1 MNSGRRTIFVTG
13 ATATGKSAWAL
24 EVARQTGAVIL
35 NCDSIQVYQRL
46 RVGSSLPTEA
56 EFAQAPHH
64 LYAFVEPGR
73 ELDAGAY
80 RERFFE
86 VWEGLPPEARVL
98 VVGGT
103 GFYFQ
108 AVEKGM
114 YDVPPV
120 PEDVHRELDDFY
132 ARDNAAERAWAELQA
147 GDPIEARRLHP
158 GDTYRVRR
166 ALELLRSGH
175 LPSRARDS
183 FVPREFP
190 GPLFKTTLRWERSAL
205 WKRISLRTRG
215 MIEAGLL
222 DETRELLAEGWG
234 HWAPLSSVGYKQAV
248 ACLRGEL
255 AIEALADEIDLRTR
269 QLAKRQET
277 WFKRDPATRA
287 FAGESDRAAFV
298 EACLRF
304 FDDGTIL
311 GAT

>member
-1 MNSGRRTIFVTG
+1 MSEGRRTIFVTG

-24 EVARQTGAVIL
+24 EVARRAGAVIL

-56 EFAQAPHH
+56 EFAEAPHY
-64 LYAFVEPGR
+64 LYSFVPPGQ

-80 RERFFE
+80 RERFFAT
-86 VWEGLPPEARVL
+86 WEGLEPEARVL

-108 AVEKGM
+108 AVERGM
-114 YDVPPV
+114 YEVPAV
-120 PEDVHRELDDFY
+120 ADAVHDSLDELY
-132 ARDNAAERAWAELQA
+132 ARVDATEAAWAELCE
-147 GDPIEARRLHP
+147 GDPVEAARLHP
-158 GDTYRVRR
+158 SDRYRVRR
-166 ALELLRSGH
+166 ALELLRSGR
-175 LPSRARDS
+175 LPSAAREA

-190 GPLFKTTLRWERSAL
+190 GPLMKTTLRWERPAL
-205 WKRISLRTRG
+205 WERIARRTRG
-215 MIEAGLL
+215 MIAAGLL
-222 DETRELLAEGWG
+222 DETQGLLEEGWAD
-234 HWAPLSSVGYKQAV
+234 WAPLASVGYKQAV
-248 ACLRGEL
+248 SCLRGEL
-255 AIEALADEIDLRTR
+255 AREALADEIDLRTR

-287 FAGESDRAAFV
+287 FDGARDEAAFV